1 MKIKSRLFWLR
12 SISLLGKYPFVRIL
26 QILDNPSYLTVII
39 KRKIESLSTSRKD
52 LINRFENYTFLSGAE
67 TLDYAISNN
76 LSIARLSDGEFEQI
90 RGGGEYPPDSN
101 WSQKNSY
108 GLRKEML
115 RLFRNP
121 KRKLLICVDSK
132 EKIFGLDPSNFTYD
146 QSYALMHDIRIIFPR
161 IASKEVTYGHA
172 KLFLEDP
179 DFPWE
184 KLKLF
189 LRTKHVI
196 VVTGNISK
204 INELEIGRTTDFI
217 ECGVD
222 NAYERLSEI
231 KEMIFNKLS
240 AQKYCIDDVL
250 VLSSLGISS
259 TQLAY
264 QLCENMQV
272 WDTGHAFTLAS
283 RQKNSLFRQT

>member
-1 MKIKSRLFWLR
+1 MKIKSRHFWLR

-26 QILDNPSYLTVII
+26 QVLDNPSYLKII
-39 KRKIESLSTSRKD
+39 FKRKIESLSLNRKD
-52 LINRFENYTFLSGAE
+52 LVKRFKGYKFLSAAE

-115 RLFRNP
+115 RLFRRP
-121 KRKLLICVDSK
+121 KDKLLICVDSK
-132 EKIFGLDPSNFTYD
+132 EKIFGLNPSNFTYD

-161 IASKEVTYGHA
+161 IASTDNTYGHA

-179 DFPWE
+179 NFPWE
-184 KLKLF
+184 KLKCF
-189 LRTKHVI
+189 LKSKHVI
-196 VVTGNISK
+196 VVTGNVSKISK
-204 INELEIGRTTDFI
+204 LEIGLTTDFI

-222 NAYERLSEI
+222 NAYEKLSEI
-231 KEMIFNKLS
+231 KKMIFGKIT
-240 AQKYCIDDVL
+240 AQGYDLDDVL